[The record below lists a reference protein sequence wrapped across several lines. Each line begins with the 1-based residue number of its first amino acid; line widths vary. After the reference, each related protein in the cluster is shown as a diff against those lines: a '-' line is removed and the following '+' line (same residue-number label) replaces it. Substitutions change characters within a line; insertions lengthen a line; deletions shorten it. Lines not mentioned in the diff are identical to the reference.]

1 MEPQREHGIPL
12 SRCSSH
18 AVAHFAASSET
29 SSSFGRKPRVK
40 SLDQVGR
47 ELDELRRLNLHNA
60 FFVSDN
66 LIDNLPVAK
75 KLLAFLIDGYVAAG
89 DVT

>member
-1 MEPQREHGIPL
+1 
-12 SRCSSH
+12 
-18 AVAHFAASSET
+18 
-29 SSSFGRKPRVK
+29 
-40 SLDQVGR
+40 
-47 ELDELRRLNLHNA
+47 
-60 FFVSDN
+60 VSDN